1 MKNVDFTTISSCHG
15 RVTGCGSTRSRAMQ
29 TGGKTLR
36 PAPKTAGVPSGA
48 LETPRQGA
56 GEAAH
61 NAGLWLGWMEVK
73 REQEEKSEEAARA
86 AKEKR
91 ERRAAAAFS

>member
-1 MKNVDFTTISSCHG
+1 MRNVDFTTISSCLEELQA
-15 RVTGCGSTRSRAMQ
+15 TGAPAAAYKPQ

-36 PAPKTAGVPSGA
+36 PAPKPAGAPSGA
-48 LETPRQGA
+48 LETPRQWA

-73 REQEEKSEEAARA
+73 REQEKSEEAEGA
-86 AKEKR
+86 A
-91 ERRAAAAFS
+91 